1 MSFTAQVAVDGTTNH
16 EAPGGH
22 AVTEPTPAVTEET
35 PPVQEG
41 APAESAPTPP
51 WGSDENFDAARA
63 WKLIQDLKSDK
74 ERLSTRPTLSEEQRQ
89 QLDEYNRLVEASK
102 SEEQRRQEQIEA
114 ANRERDDSRAEAVRL
129 RVALKHGISED
140 DFDLLGSGT
149 EEQIEARASRI
160 AEKNKAVEDAV
171 SALTPPGSTPPVPR
185 RPGEKLRPGAVPAS
199 PPPLADEE
207 YPTGWLS
214 PTQLARVQ
222 QARER
227 IQ

>member
-1 MSFTAQVAVDGTTNH
+1 
-16 EAPGGH
+16 
-22 AVTEPTPAVTEET
+22 
-35 PPVQEG
+35 
-41 APAESAPTPP
+41 
-51 WGSDENFDAARA
+51 
-63 WKLIQDLKSDK
+63 
-74 ERLSTRPTLSEEQRQ
+74 
-89 QLDEYNRLVEASK
+89 
-102 SEEQRRQEQIEA
+102 
-114 ANRERDDSRAEAVRL
+114 
-129 RVALKHGISED
+129 VALKHGISED

-207 YPTGWLS
+207 YPAGWLS

>member
-22 AVTEPTPAVTEET
+22 TVTEPTPAAAEET
-35 PPVQEG
+35 PAAQEG
-41 APAESAPTPP
+41 APAEAAPTPP

-74 ERLSTRPTLSEEQRQ
+74 EKLSTRPTLSDEQRQ